1 MSTAST
7 TAKKDINQA
16 ADKAK
21 DAMGH
26 VTDAVTHAASAVG
39 QGVSS
44 AAGAV
49 GQRVEQ
55 GVAAAG
61 SGMQSLAD
69 TARKNLPH
77 DGYLGAAS
85 KAVADGLDTAGKYVE
100 DKNLSGMTGD
110 LGTLIKNHPIPAV
123 LIGLGIG
130 YLLGKALRS

>member
-7 TAKKDINQA
+7 AKKDMSQA

-26 VTDAVTHAASAVG
+26 VSDAVTHAASAVG
-39 QGVSS
+39 QTASNVASAVGNRVDQGVS
-44 AAGAV
+44 
-49 GQRVEQ
+49 
-55 GVAAAG
+55 AAG

-100 DKNLSGMTGD
+100 DKSLSGMTGD

>member
-7 TAKKDINQA
+7 AKKDMGQA

-39 QGVSS
+39 QGVSN
-44 AAGAV
+44 AASAV

-85 KAVADGLDTAGKYVE
+85 KAVADGLDSAGRYVE

-110 LGTLIKNHPIPAV
+110 LGNLIKNHPIPAV

>member
-7 TAKKDINQA
+7 AKKDMSQA

-26 VTDAVTHAASAVG
+26 VSDAVTHAASAVG
-39 QGVSS
+39 QTASNVASAVGNRVDQGVS
-44 AAGAV
+44 
-49 GQRVEQ
+49 
-55 GVAAAG
+55 AAG

-100 DKNLSGMTGD
+100 DKSLSGMTGD
-110 LGTLIKNHPIPAV
+110 LGSLIKNHPIPAV